1 MERGSRH
8 DIVHIRPNGLH
19 NVIIRLLPAVC
30 VHVWHVIIRFCAA
43 GSYAAARGYGNDVRL
58 SRGRGERGLSGRGT
72 SAFTRLDV
80 VAKLRLHLQERLV
93 VALVLVAAQPFLRV

>member
-1 MERGSRH
+1 MACYNQILCGG
-8 DIVHIRPNGLH
+8 VL
-19 NVIIRLLPAVC
+19 C
-30 VHVWHVIIRFCAA
+30 C
-43 GSYAAARGYGNDVRL
+43 NDVRL